1 MADLTTDVLLADG
14 AEDVDPALLDAVS
27 VRERLIDR
35 LADIMIAAED
45 VRELAEI
52 ARVEEPDFLSI
63 DRLMQHFYDETNDL
77 MHRFAD

>member
-1 MADLTTDVLLADG
+1 MTDLATHWPIADDS
-14 AEDVDPALLDAVS
+14 EDVDPALLDPMS
-27 VRERLIDR
+27 VRGRIIDR

-45 VRELAEI
+45 VRELAEV
-52 ARVEEPDFLSI
+52 ARVAEPDFHSI